1 MPFWFNG
8 IITFVLQAE
17 LEKRRAENQDN
28 RLDEQPLETI
38 VELRTEPDDKP
49 DSHSEVENQTEETSD
64 SPERPAISTET
75 TETDPDQYE
84 GGANEPENAPNEP
97 ANAENAI

>member
-28 RLDEQPLETI
+28 RLDEQALETI

-49 DSHSEVENQTEETSD
+49 DGLTEIENQVTSD

-75 TETDPDQYE
+75 TETDPSQYE
-84 GGANEPENAPNEP
+84 GGSNEPDNGHNEP